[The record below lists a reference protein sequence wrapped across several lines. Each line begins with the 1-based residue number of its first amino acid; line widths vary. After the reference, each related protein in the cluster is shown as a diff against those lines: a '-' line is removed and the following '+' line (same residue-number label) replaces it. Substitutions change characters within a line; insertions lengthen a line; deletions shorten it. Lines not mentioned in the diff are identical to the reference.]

1 VDLSADV
8 DFGALVEAALEASER
23 VEVHG
28 PVGQGDWLEG
38 MGGRERCEMLVKKAR
53 AAGAGKDGEDVAQR
67 IRMGWERLVGT
78 GPDGMGKLYKVMA
91 VVPERNGTRPVGF
104 GGDV

>member
-1 VDLSADV
+1 MN
-8 DFGALVEAALEASER
+8 ASER

-38 MGGRERCEMLVKKAR
+38 MGGRERLEALVGKAK
-53 AAGAGKDGEDVAQR
+53 AGREEEGGKGDTVEDVVKR
-67 IRMGWERLVGT
+67 LREGWERLT
-78 GPDGMGKLYKVMA
+78 GRGVDGMGRLYKVLA
-91 VVPERNGTRPVGF
+91 VVPERGGRRPVGF